1 MKSGDM
7 DPNSVSINY
16 LRTLGKLSKMMR
28 MECLL
33 QPLIDT

>member
-16 LRTLGKLSKMMR
+16 LRTLGKLLAKWW
-28 MECLL
+28 EWNAFYIL
-33 QPLIDT
+33 